1 MSTLPEGANTTMSV
15 ALRRYLYITAAI
27 TGAAVLIVEILGAK
41 MLSPYVGTS
50 HFVWTA
56 QITVTLMAL
65 AVGYYFGGWLVDKTA
80 NLARLYTCI
89 LFAAAYLA
97 LSVLLCER
105 VAYEFLGFN
114 PGPGALLSSAILFF
128 APL

>member
-15 ALRRYLYITAAI
+15 ALRRYLYCTAAI

-56 QITVTLMAL
+56 QITVTLVAL
-65 AVGYYFGGWLVDKTA
+65 AVGYYLGGWLVDRSPR
-80 NLARLYTCI
+80 LSRLYFCI
-89 LFAAAYLA
+89 LWAAVYLA
-97 LSVLLCER
+97 
-105 VAYEFLGFN
+105 
-114 PGPGALLSSAILFF
+114 GAAVVC
-128 APL
+128 